1 MNLLKRFITT
11 VVAACFVALP
21 VYAVQKVNGKLYAV
35 IASRQPV
42 QTYDPGQ
49 KYDYSMRI
57 IQSALYDG
65 LLRYVEKDPAPKPW
79 LAKSWEVND
88 DSTVFT
94 FTLDE
99 RAKFNTGRPVTAQAV
114 KDSFLRTLKIG
125 KRPASFVNQYL
136 QPENIEVLADNKIK
150 FTLDYPYAAFLSVLP
165 WVYVVDTQEVY
176 KHEKEGDLGQNWL
189 NRNAA
194 GSGPFVLEEV
204 QEGAFIQLKA
214 VDDYWK
220 GWMHKNHIGGFVY
233 KLIRETSTQR
243 TALKKGEVDIAL
255 NLNDDEIAMM
265 AKDKKF
271 TVKSFDALST
281 FGLKFNTQV
290 GKTKDINLRKAI
302 AYAYDYESF
311 IDIFSGNA
319 VLQTSPFAAGMKG
332 HKSLDMP
339 RQDMAKAKEYLAKS
353 AYPNGGIEL
362 DYVYVQGFEAERLMG
377 LVLID
382 TLGELNIKVKMIPLT
397 WPNMVERMASVETS
411 PEIIAVFTSAAA
423 SDPDLIAKYYSKQS
437 WGTYTAAHY
446 LDVPE
451 LEAKI
456 NKARQLS
463 NWAERKA
470 LYAQI
475 QADIVS
481 HQPEVFGMTRL
492 GKLVFH
498 NYLKGVNQGA
508 ALGASSVD
516 PYTFY
521 FER

>member
-1 MNLLKRFITT
+1 MGNLKKFMYAICIASIVTT
-11 VVAACFVALP
+11 P
-21 VYAVQKVNGKLYAV
+21 VHAVQNIAGKLYAV

-42 QTYDPGQ
+42 QTFDPGQ

-57 IQSALYDG
+57 IQGALYDG
-65 LLRYVEKDPAPKPW
+65 LLRYVEQDPEPKPW
-79 LAKSWEVND
+79 LAKSWQVND
-88 DSTVFT
+88 DATVFT
-94 FTLDE
+94 FTLDA

-114 KDSFLRTLKIG
+114 KASFERTLKIG
-125 KRPASFVNQYL
+125 KRPAGFVNAFL
-136 QPENIEVLADNKIK
+136 QAENITVLDTHRIRFK
-150 FTLDYPYAAFLSVLP
+150 LDYPYAAFLSVLP
-165 WVYVVDTQEVY
+165 WVYVIDTEEAYAHAQD
-176 KHEKEGDLGQNWL
+176 GDLGQGWL

-194 GSGPFVLEEV
+194 GSGAFVIEKN

-214 VDDYWK
+214 VENYWK
-220 GWMHKNHIGGFVY
+220 GWRHKNHIDGFVY

-243 TALKKGEVDIAL
+243 TALKKGEADVAL

-265 AKDKKF
+265 EKDNKF
-271 TVKSFDALST
+271 TVKSFPALSH

-311 IDIFSGNA
+311 IDIFNGNA
-319 VLQTSPFAAGMKG
+319 ELMTSPFASGIKG
-332 HKSLDMP
+332 HTAANMP
-339 RQDMAKAKEYLAKS
+339 RQNMEKAKQYLAQS
-353 AYPNGGIEL
+353 TYPDGDIEL
-362 DYVYVQGFEAERLMG
+362 EYVYVQGFEAERLMG

-382 TLGELNIKVKMIPLT
+382 TLGRLNIRVNMVPLT
-397 WPNMVERMASVETS
+397 WPNMVERMSNVNTS

-423 SDPDLIAKYYSKQS
+423 SDPDLIAKYYSKAS

-446 LDVPE
+446 LDVPA

-456 NKARQLS
+456 NQARQLS
-463 NWAERKA
+463 DWGERQK

-475 QADIVS
+475 QQDIVS

-492 GKLVFH
+492 GKLVFTK
-498 NYLKGVNQGA
+498 YLKGVNQGA
-508 ALGASSVD
+508 VLGAVSVD